1 MITGVSVSRH
11 SDVPVYRQIVS
22 QLTLMIEMGLLADGE
37 RLPGSRLLASNLG
50 INRNTVAHA
59 YGELREL
66 GLVEAR
72 GRNGMVVVGS
82 AHAQSSSQVRN
93 QAREILATAARE
105 CLRLGL
111 TAAEIRD
118 LVSGLAAWEAEQ
130 TLEVSFVECNQE
142 RAEYFAAE
150 LAAQLGVAVK
160 PLVLG
165 AFDPDAEQ
173 PDLVLTTFFHLAEV
187 RGLLR
192 RPSTEV
198 VAIVAAPHIQT
209 LVQIAQVPKGRTVG
223 LLYSTADQAT
233 SIRDSL
239 AQAGVTNIE
248 VLSGTTDEDLRGVD
262 LVVVPSEMPELAS
275 LLERKVRVIEFGN
288 VLDAAS
294 VRMAGEVMREL
305 QLAKLT
311 SVA

>member
-1 MITGVSVSRH
+1 MSVSRQ

-22 QLTLMIEMGLLADGE
+22 QVTLMIEMGLLGDGD

-66 GLVEAR
+66 GLIEPR
-72 GRNGMVVVGS
+72 GRNGMVVVGGGRARTTS
-82 AHAQSSSQVRN
+82 ETRN
-93 QAREILATAARE
+93 RAREILSAAARE
-105 CLRLGL
+105 CLGLGL

-118 LVSGLAAWEAEQ
+118 LIAGLAAWEADK
-130 TLEVSFVECNQE
+130 TLAVSFVECNDE
-142 RAEYFAAE
+142 RARYFATE
-150 LAAQLGVAVK
+150 LGRQLGVAVK

-165 AFDPDAEQ
+165 AFDAAGER
-173 PDLVLTTFFHLAEV
+173 PDLVLTTFFHLSEA
-187 RGLLR
+187 RTLLR
-192 RPSTEV
+192 RPETEV

-209 LVQIAQVPKGRTVG
+209 LVQIAQVPKDRTVG
-223 LLYSTADQAT
+223 LLYSTEDQAV

-239 AQAGVTNIE
+239 TQAGVSNIE
-248 VLSGTTDEDLRGVD
+248 VLTGTTDEDLRDVD
-262 LVVVPSEMPELAS
+262 LVVVPSESPELARR
-275 LLERKVRVIEFGN
+275 LEGRVRVIEFGN

-305 QLAKLT
+305 QLAKT
-311 SVA
+311 TMRRP